1 MATIQSLQ
9 ARRPTGGA
17 VAGLGR
23 YGLFALPLAAV
34 VMAFYCVPLIGVL
47 ALSVTD
53 PAPGFGNYVRLFTA
67 VGPSRVFATTLEICA
82 ITTLISVVFGYATA
96 YGLVAAGD
104 RLRIVLLAAVLMP
117 FWVSALIRA
126 FSWMILLQGNGI
138 VNQALIGIGIVP
150 EPLPLLRNQLGVV
163 IGMVH
168 YLTPYAVLPLY
179 AAFRQIDMR
188 VVAAARSLGASE
200 GRTFF
205 TILLPITLPGVLAAV
220 LIVFVFSLGFFVTP
234 ALLGGGRVV
243 MLSEY
248 VSVNVLQTLRWGF
261 AAAQAAVLLALTLVA
276 VGVLTRLGG
285 VGRGLA

>member
-1 MATIQSLQ
+1 MQ
-9 ARRPTGGA
+9 ARRPPGGA

-200 GRTFF
+200 RRTFF